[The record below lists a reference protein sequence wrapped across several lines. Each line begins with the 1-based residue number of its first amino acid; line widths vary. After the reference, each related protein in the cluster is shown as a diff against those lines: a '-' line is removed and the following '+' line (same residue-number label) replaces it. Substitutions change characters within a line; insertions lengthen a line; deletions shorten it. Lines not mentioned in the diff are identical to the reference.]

1 MSSEDYPAMPEK
13 EGRRELIDAREAQR
27 RAGLNL
33 HLKPSDNLGK
43 HH

>member
-13 EGRRELIDAREAQR
+13 KDRRELTDAREAQR
-27 RAGLNL
+27 RVGLNL